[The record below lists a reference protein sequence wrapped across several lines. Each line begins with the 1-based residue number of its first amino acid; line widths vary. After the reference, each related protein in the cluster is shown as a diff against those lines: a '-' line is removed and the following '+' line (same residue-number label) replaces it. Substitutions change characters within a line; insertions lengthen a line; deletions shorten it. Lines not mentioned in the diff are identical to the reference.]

1 MGLMSDASHD
11 RQVLHLLES
20 ATRRLVRTVDAM
32 ADFQFAEPSLLPG
45 WSRGHVVAHL
55 VLNAEGLAGALE
67 GVRGGRAVAMYASQ
81 EARGGEIEELSG
93 AKPAVLRDRL
103 LASTTAIHD
112 GVEELPEEL
121 YAARVERTPGSER
134 TFTAGR
140 VGEMRLRE
148 VEIHHADLDLAYT
161 CAEWPSDFTVLLLDN
176 RSTVH
181 HGPPFTAHAVDL
193 GRSWSFGPA
202 DGQDGP
208 TVSGP
213 GPLLAWWATGRDPG
227 DVLTSDDGVL
237 PRMETW

>member
-1 MGLMSDASHD
+1 MTDSPAYAE
-11 RQVLHLLES
+11 VVHLLES

-45 WSRGHVVAHL
+45 WTRGHVVAHL

-67 GVRGGRAVAMYASQ
+67 GVREHRAVPMYASQ
-81 EARGGEIEELSG
+81 EARDGDIDRLSG
-93 AKPAVLRDRL
+93 ADPAVLRDRL
-103 LASTTAIHD
+103 LGSTSAIHE

-121 YAARVERTPGSER
+121 YGGRIERTPGSDR

-161 CAEWPSDFTVLLLDN
+161 WADWPSDFTVLLLDN

-181 HGPPFTAHAVDL
+181 DGPPFTAHAVDL

-202 DGQDGP
+202 EEKGGP

-227 DVLTSDDGVL
+227 DGLTSDDGEL
-237 PRMETW
+237 PRMEAW